1 MTEEQPAAGDEAT
14 LLTER
19 GRRTRERLVSA
30 ARTVF
35 ERDGFHE
42 ARVTDISREAGVA
55 HGTFYTYFEG
65 KLDVFREVVLR
76 MQAAAMRNRDRMPPG
91 ETPQDRITRANRAYF
106 DSYRRDARMMAILEQ
121 VAATNDEFRHL
132 RRQARV
138 AINLRSARAIQRWQE
153 EGLVDPALDARY
165 VASALGSMVDRSLYI
180 WLVLGEPFDEDK
192 GLETLNTL
200 CARALGFDAT

>member
-1 MTEEQPAAGDEAT
+1 MSRRGIEDEAS

-19 GRRTRERLVSA
+19 GQRTRERLIGA

-35 ERDGFHE
+35 ARDGFHE

-55 HGTFYTYFEG
+55 HGTFYTYFET
-65 KLDVFREVVLR
+65 KLDVFREIVLR
-76 MQAAAMRNRDRMPPG
+76 MQADTMRNRDRMPPA
-91 ETPQDRITRANRAYF
+91 ETPRERIARANRAYF

-121 VAATNDEFRHL
+121 VAATNDEFRRL

-138 AINLRSARAIQRWQE
+138 ANNIRSARAIQRWQE

-165 VASALGSMVDRSLYI
+165 VASALGSMVDRSLYV
-180 WLVLGEPFDEDK
+180 WLILGEPFDEEK
-192 GLETLNTL
+192 GLETLNVL
-200 CARALGFDAT
+200 CARALGFS

>member
-1 MTEEQPAAGDEAT
+1 MSRRGIEDDAS

-19 GRRTRERLVSA
+19 GQRTRERLIGA

-55 HGTFYTYFEG
+55 HGTFYTYFDT
-65 KLDVFREVVLR
+65 KLDVFREIVLR
-76 MQAAAMRNRDRMPPG
+76 MQAATMRNRDRMPPA
-91 ETPQDRITRANRAYF
+91 ETPRERIARANRAYF

-121 VAATNDEFRHL
+121 VAATNDEFRWL

-138 AINLRSARAIQRWQE
+138 ANNLRSARAIQRWQE
-153 EGLVDPALDARY
+153 DGLVDPALDARY
-165 VASALGSMVDRSLYI
+165 VASALGSMVDRSLYV
-180 WLVLGEPFDEDK
+180 WLILGEPFDEEK
-192 GLETLNTL
+192 GLETLNDL
-200 CARALGFDAT
+200 CARALGFS

>member
-1 MTEEQPAAGDEAT
+1 MARPLSEAEGA

-19 GRRTRERLVSA
+19 GQRTREGLIQA
-30 ARTVF
+30 ARKVF

-55 HGTFYTYFEG
+55 HGTFYTYFDT

-76 MQAAAMRNRDRMPPG
+76 MQADSMRARDQMPPASTPRDR
-91 ETPQDRITRANRAYF
+91 IARANRAYL
-106 DSYRRDARMMAILEQ
+106 DSYRRDARMMALLEQ
-121 VAATNDEFRHL
+121 VAATNDEFRQL

-138 AINLRSARAIQRWQE
+138 ANNMRSARAIQRWQE

-165 VASALGSMVDRSLYI
+165 VASALGSMVDRCLYV
-180 WLVLGEPFDEDK
+180 WLVLEEPFDEEK
-192 GLETLNTL
+192 GLETLNEL
-200 CARALGFDAT
+200 CARALGFD

>member
-1 MTEEQPAAGDEAT
+1 MSRRGIEDEAS

-19 GRRTRERLVSA
+19 GQRTRERLIGA

-35 ERDGFHE
+35 ARDGFHE

-55 HGTFYTYFEG
+55 HGTFYTYFET
-65 KLDVFREVVLR
+65 KLDVFREIVLR
-76 MQAAAMRNRDRMPPG
+76 MQADTMRNRDRMPPA
-91 ETPQDRITRANRAYF
+91 ETPRERIARANRAYF

-121 VAATNDEFRHL
+121 VAATNDEFRRL

-138 AINLRSARAIQRWQE
+138 ANNIRSARAIQRWQE

-165 VASALGSMVDRSLYI
+165 VASALGSMVDRSLYV
-180 WLVLGEPFDEDK
+180 WLILGEPFDEEK
-192 GLETLNTL
+192 GLETLNVL
-200 CARALGFDAT
+200 CARALGFW